1 MKHNDER
8 GMTPAEIKQT
18 SGTLIIAGSETSAT
32 LLSGA
37 VYYLAKNPEWLA
49 KVHQELHNTF
59 TNESQISFASLSQ
72 LKIINAVI
80 QETFRMYPPVPTSLP
95 RVVPEKGATICGTY
109 FPPDTRIGIAQY
121 PAYRSSRNFK
131 NPDAY
136 KPERFLADEEY
147 EDDKRS
153 VIQPFSVGPRNCIG
167 QNLAMAEIRT
177 ILARLVWHFDFM
189 LEDNMSSW
197 EDQKVFIL
205 WEKPSLMVRLTA
217 REVDA

>member
-1 MKHNDER
+1 
-8 GMTPAEIKQT
+8 MTAAEIKQT

-37 VYYLAKNPEWLA
+37 VYYLIKNPEWLA
-49 KVHQELHNTF
+49 KVHQELRATF
-59 TNESQISFASLSQ
+59 IDESQISFASLSQ
-72 LKIINAVI
+72 LKILNAVI
-80 QETFRMYPPVPTSLP
+80 QETFRLYPPVPLSLP

-109 FPPDTRIGIAQY
+109 YPQDTCIGIAQY
-121 PAYRSSRNFK
+121 PAYRSARNFK

-136 KPERFLADEEY
+136 KPERFLDDKEY

-167 QNLAMAEIRT
+167 QNLAMAEIRA
-177 ILARLVWHFDFM
+177 ILARLVWHFDFS
-189 LEDNMSSW
+189 LEENMHNW

-205 WEKPSLMVRLTA
+205 WEKPSLMVKLTA
-217 REVDA
+217 RETGP